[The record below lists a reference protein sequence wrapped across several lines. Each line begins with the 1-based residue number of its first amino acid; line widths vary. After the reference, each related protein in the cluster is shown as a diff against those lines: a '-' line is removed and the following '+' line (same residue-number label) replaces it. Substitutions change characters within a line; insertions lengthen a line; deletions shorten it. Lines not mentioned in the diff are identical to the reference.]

1 MDPQLPTTQALPDDS
16 SLFIQSVSWISL
28 LIAGLIVL
36 PVALL
41 LVLDVIVWLWRTYW
55 AHGSPTQDQS
65 ECSSAHRLYNGEG
78 LNNFTTGTSTL
89 DYHYRVPSF
98 KGFQS
103 HLDGVGGDV
112 NAANKSNY
120 LPISIGILLC
130 LLHLMVEFSEFIK
143 ELLPRC
149 AGFQLPRYKTLNRE

>member
-65 ECSSAHRLYNGEG
+65 ECSSAHSTSINEG
-78 LNNFTTGTSTL
+78 QSG
-89 DYHYRVPSF
+89 HHVPSF
-98 KGFQS
+98 ASGKRAQRRG
-103 HLDGVGGDV
+103 
-112 NAANKSNY
+112 
-120 LPISIGILLC
+120 
-130 LLHLMVEFSEFIK
+130 SERTTAQDR
-143 ELLPRC
+143 LQ
-149 AGFQLPRYKTLNRE
+149 A